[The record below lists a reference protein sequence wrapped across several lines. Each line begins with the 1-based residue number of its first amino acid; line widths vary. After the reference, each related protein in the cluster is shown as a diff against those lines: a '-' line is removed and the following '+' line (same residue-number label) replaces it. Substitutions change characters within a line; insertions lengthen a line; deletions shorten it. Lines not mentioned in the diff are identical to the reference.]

1 MIKRQNGYVLKKI
14 KGTAYLIPYG
24 QNIAD
29 QKRGLIFNE
38 TGEGISWIK
47 RKHWR
52 KSSKRWLL
60 IMKSLFRTGKN
71 LAKM

>member
-14 KGTAYLIPYG
+14 KGTAYLLPYG

-38 TGEGISWIK
+38 TGEVIWNFLDKENDLSE
-47 RKHWR
+47 
-52 KSSKRWLL
+52 S
-60 IMKSLFRTGKN
+60 
-71 LAKM
+71 